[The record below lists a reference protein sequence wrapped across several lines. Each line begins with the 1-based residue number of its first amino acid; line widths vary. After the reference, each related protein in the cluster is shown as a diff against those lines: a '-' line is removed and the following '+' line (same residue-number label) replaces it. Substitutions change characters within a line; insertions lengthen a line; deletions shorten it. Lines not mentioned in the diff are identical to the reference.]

1 MTELSNAVTVLIA
14 RMESHP
20 DDFELNEGELYSRS
34 KFGDTVNGLYA
45 LTDAESP
52 VKNAFWYLSDA
63 DKQALA
69 EAWKKY
75 HYTKFEK
82 KVMEKIFDDGE
93 GERELAKVNQQL
105 YQAQQRA
112 MIKNQMMQSTGTFGS
127 VGQITPLHNNP
138 NQGLLSSAGSA
149 FQGLFK

>member
-1 MTELSNAVTVLIA
+1 MRGWNHTPN
-14 RMESHP
+14 
-20 DDFELNEGELYSRS
+20 GELYSRS

-69 EAWKKY
+69 DAWKKY
-75 HYTKFEK
+75 HYVKFEK

-93 GERELAKVNQQL
+93 GERELEKVEMQMK
-105 YQAQQRA
+105 QAQIRA
-112 MIKNQMMQSTGTFGS
+112 QMQNAMMQSTGTYS
-127 VGQITPLHNNP
+127 PGQIHPAQNAAQGAP
-138 NQGLLSSAGSA
+138 SYGLLGSA
-149 FQGLFK
+149 THAFSGLFK